1 MTNDALDKIRI
12 EEATRNAIL
21 KHTRYEWL
29 KNSSDLS
36 DREMT
41 RVITEP
47 EHYDNNIIEKNR
59 YIMSMRKAVF

>member
-1 MTNDALDKIRI
+1 MTNDTLDKIRI

-41 RVITEP
+41 RVITEL
-47 EHYDNNIIEKNR
+47 EHHDVNIISMNR